1 MENKLSRPLKCN
13 KTTPAGALGGHDKPP
28 TTKIEGG
35 TRGGSGT
42 DCGAVQPS
50 PVPTQAND
58 GSRPSVSAAST
69 FRRATSGPPSSGIL
83 LSGLLH
89 QRFGLVLPPSNSQPC
104 RQWWVV
110 STTSMSFLNNR
121 GETTVPIST
130 ASLPS
135 RDIKMALLYP
145 PSLPPF
151 KLVFSAKR
159 NSRSPLPLHT
169 LRPRADCLLQ
179 KTCSATAPSP
189 ESRGFL
195 LPSSANAKDAR

>member
-1 MENKLSRPLKCN
+1 MTNLRQTRSRVGLAGVRVRTAEPCN
-13 KTTPAGALGGHDKPP
+13 RRRPPPKPMAGVD
-28 TTKIEGG
+28 
-35 TRGGSGT
+35 
-42 DCGAVQPS
+42 
-50 PVPTQAND
+50 
-58 GSRPSVSAAST
+58 PSVSAAST

-121 GETTVPIST
+121 GKTTVPIST

-151 KLVFSAKR
+151 KLVFSAKG

-169 LRPRADCLLQ
+169 LRPRADYLLQ

-189 ESRGFL
+189 ESRVFL